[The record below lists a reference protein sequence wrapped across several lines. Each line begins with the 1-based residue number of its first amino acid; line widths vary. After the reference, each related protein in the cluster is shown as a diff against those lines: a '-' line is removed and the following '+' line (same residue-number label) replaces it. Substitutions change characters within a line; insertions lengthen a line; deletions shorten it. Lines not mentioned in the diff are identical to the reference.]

1 VQLYYLGAIDSKGK
15 ITELGLLM
23 SRFPLDVAVAKLLIT
38 AVEYGCE
45 DEMLT
50 ISAMVRA
57 GGYPGDVF
65 AQAQTSL
72 NLLVLLL
79 VMADISRECLDP
91 AIPAR
96 GATACG

>member
-1 VQLYYLGAIDSKGK
+1 MQLYYLGAIDSKGK

-50 ISAMVRA
+50 ISAMVRV
-57 GGYPGDVF
+57 GVILVMF

-79 VMADISRECLDP
+79 VMVDISRECLDP

-96 GATACG
+96 GATACR